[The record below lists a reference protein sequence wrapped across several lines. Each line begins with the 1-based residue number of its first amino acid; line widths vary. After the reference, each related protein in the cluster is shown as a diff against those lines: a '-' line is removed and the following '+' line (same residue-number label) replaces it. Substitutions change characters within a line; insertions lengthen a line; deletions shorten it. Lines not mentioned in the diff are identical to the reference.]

1 MKFKNY
7 IETESGIK
15 DTSTSPGTAGQLLS
29 STVAG
34 TSWIDQSTI
43 ASGSAEVVEV
53 PVKNLQGSALTKGD
67 PVYISG
73 SVGASGI
80 LEVQLA
86 DAGNAAKMP
95 AVGLLKQDLAAN
107 AQGFVVVTGKLRNL
121 ITSPIDGVTPNPN
134 TVIYVKS
141 GGSTGAAL
149 TTVKPGGSTN
159 FIQNVGKVGRPST
172 SADGTL
178 VVSSILR
185 SNDVPN
191 LPTGRLFV
199 GTATNTSLISDVVY
213 IDDANDRVGIG
224 TNSPQEKLHIYST
237 GSGPVRAEIE
247 STQATDAVLKYTN
260 SNRSYGT
267 FLTQNGNFSIYDY
280 NAASHRFYMLANGNV
295 GINTTNS
302 NYKLEVN
309 GTLGVSRTDGI
320 IFAGSGGSGQGN
332 KITSDTS
339 NNLIF
344 STSLPNAPYTTAEK
358 VRILNNGN
366 VGIGTDNP
374 GEKLDVNG
382 VIRGEQYLRLADT
395 GGTNRFSIR
404 AESTYGTIDNGSN
417 TLNYNAN
424 NHLFLVGFSEKMRIA
439 NNGNVGIGT
448 TDPTYLLDVNED
460 DNVLAFRVT
469 GGGGGAPMASFVR
482 DVGSTGSSVNINA
495 QGNFPQIQFANTGNT
510 FSIGGDTAGNFKIS
524 DNTSIGTNDRITID
538 NTGNVGIGTT
548 SPEGKLHIGGISD
561 IVSGLVLEAS
571 DTGDNRV
578 IDFQNTA
585 GALRLGLEYD
595 NANINLNLVDR
606 NRNKLVTFR
615 EGGNVGIGTDSPDSK
630 LHVYANNADAPTVL
644 IIENGDLGVVAG
656 QDLSKIEF
664 LTNDQSSPGAGVAAS
679 IRTVCQNAG
688 NIFDL
693 AFNTQN
699 GPTRTERMRLT
710 GAGRLGI
717 GVTAPGYQ
725 LQLSSNSAAKPSS
738 SLWTVVSDSRV
749 KENIRDYTTG
759 LEAILKIEPKIYDY
773 NGKAGFEKTKDN
785 IGIIAQDMQNV
796 MPETIKTYNT
806 KLNEE
811 DTEDTELLNFDG
823 HAVTFALINA
833 VKDLKAE
840 IEELKKQINK

>member
-267 FLTQNGNFSIYDY
+267 LLTQNGNFSIYDY
-280 NAASHRFYMLANGNV
+280 NAASHRFYMLTNGNIGIGTTTPTYLLDVNEDDNVLAFRVTGGGGGAPMASFVRDVGATGSQVNINASDNFPQIQFTNTGNTFSIGGDTSGNFKISDANAIGTNDRITIDNTGNV
-295 GINTTNS
+295 GIGTTSPTN
-302 NYKLEVN
+302 KLQV
-309 GTLGVSRTDGI
+309 T
-320 IFAGSGGSGQGN
+320 GGSVGIDSEYMVRDNRNNTILLQSASTAASNRSLTIGN
-332 KITSDTS
+332 ATYS
-339 NNLIF
+339 NIIV
-344 STSLPNAPYTTAEK
+344 P
-358 VRILNNGN
+358 NGN
-366 VGIGTDNP
+366 VGIGTTDPDGKLHIDGISDIVSGLVLEASGTADNRVIDFQNTGAALRLGLEYDNANINLNLVDRNRNKLVTFREGGNVGIGTDSP

-424 NHLFLVGFSEKMRIA
+424 SHLFLVGLSEKMRI
-439 NNGNVGIGT
+439 T
-448 TDPTYLLDVNED
+448 
-460 DNVLAFRVT
+460 
-469 GGGGGAPMASFVR
+469 
-482 DVGSTGSSVNINA
+482 NA
-495 QGNFPQIQFANTGNT
+495 
-510 FSIGGDTAGNFKIS
+510 GD
-524 DNTSIGTNDRITID
+524 
-538 NTGNVGIGTT
+538 VGIGTT
-548 SPEGKLHIGGISD
+548 SPSEKLEVNGTVKATDYKGYLPAFQSGGFLHTQSTNSTTVYWIPTNSTSETTSSQLYNNWVAPYD
-561 IVSGLVLEAS
+561 GRVKKIVMRWASGS
-571 DTGDNRV
+571 TP
-578 IDFQNTA
+578 TA
-585 GALRLGLEYD
+585 TS
-595 NANINLNLVDR
+595 
-606 NRNKLVTFR
+606 VTFR
-615 EGGNVGIGTDSPDSK
+615 YEVNATTSSSTFPATVVNGASTNMTVTKAFGDTDI
-630 LHVYANNADAPTVL
+630 T
-644 IIENGDLGVVAG
+644 
-656 QDLSKIEF
+656 F
-664 LTNDQSSPGAGVAAS
+664 
-679 IRTVCQNAG
+679 NAG
-688 NIFDL
+688 DRVLLGFTTD
-693 AFNTQN
+693 
-699 GPTRTERMRLT
+699 GGTRL
-710 GAGRLGI
+710 
-717 GVTAPGYQ
+717 
-725 LQLSSNSAAKPSS
+725 LQGFA
-738 SLWTVVSDSRV
+738 
-749 KENIRDYTTG
+749 YTIV
-759 LEAILKIEPKIYDY
+759 LEY
-773 NGKAGFEKTKDN
+773 NKD
-785 IGIIAQDMQNV
+785 
-796 MPETIKTYNT
+796 
-806 KLNEE
+806 
-811 DTEDTELLNFDG
+811 
-823 HAVTFALINA
+823 
-833 VKDLKAE
+833 
-840 IEELKKQINK
+840 